1 MVNINKTDWDLTPI
15 LKSEDQDLID
25 EELAK
30 IKEAYLT
37 FTTKWKNREDY
48 LRSPK
53 ILKQALDEYENL
65 SKNYGASGNPGYYY
79 SLRFYIDQT
88 DPEVKAKK
96 NKIEETEKQVINE
109 LQFFTLNIGK
119 IPSVKQE
126 KFLSSPELKDYKHSL
141 ENIFES
147 AKHMLSEPEEKIITL
162 KENTSHDIWEDLT
175 ANLLVKQEREV
186 LLEDNSTKKQNFSE
200 IDNLLHSPN
209 KKVRESA
216 AKAFNQILD
225 QYVEVAETEINA
237 ILSNKKVNDV
247 LRKFPRPDSARHLED
262 DIQTSTV
269 DTLVK
274 TISNNFHVPKR
285 FYKLKAQLLKLDKI
299 PYSER
304 AAPYGENHKKYPYQE
319 AIDLVHKTFQ
329 NLSPQFSEILER
341 FIEKNQIDAFPKK
354 GKHNGAFCI
363 DYLQTQPTYV
373 MLNHADSLNDVT
385 IIAHEMGH
393 AIHKELMNAK
403 QNALNAGTPKST
415 AEVASTFMEDF
426 VLQEL
431 LKEATEEEKLS
442 IMIEKLDGDMSSIFR
457 QTAFYNFET
466 ELHNNFRKQG
476 YLSKEEIGELFKK
489 HMDSYMGDAIDTS
502 ESPNWWIYVPH
513 FRYFFYVY
521 SYTAGLLI
529 SKALQSKVKQN
540 PEFIE
545 KVKDFLSA
553 GTSDSPKNIFLN
565 LGIDITKEEF
575 WLSGIKEISNL
586 LTETENLAKKLG
598 KI

>member
-1 MVNINKTDWDLTPI
+1 MIKVNKTDWDLTPI

-25 EELAK
+25 KELAK

-48 LRSPK
+48 LASPE
-53 ILKQALDEYENL
+53 ILKQALDEYEIL

-96 NKIEETEKQVINE
+96 NKIEETEKQVINDI
-109 LQFFTLNIGK
+109 QFFTLNMGK
-119 IPSVKQE
+119 IPSAKQE
-126 KFLSSPELKDYKHSL
+126 KFLSSPELKDYKHFL

-162 KENTSHDIWEDLT
+162 KENTSHDIWENLT

-216 AKAFNQILD
+216 ARAFNQILD
-225 QYVEVAETEINA
+225 QYAEVAETEINA

-269 DTLVK
+269 DTIIK

-304 AAPYGENHKKYPYQE
+304 DAPYGENHKKYPYQE
-319 AIDLVHKTFQ
+319 AIDLVHKSFQ
-329 NLSPQFSEILER
+329 NLNPQFSEILER
-341 FIEKNQIDAFPKK
+341 FIKKNQIDAFPKK
-354 GKHNGAFCI
+354 GKHNGAFCT

-373 MLNHADSLNDVT
+373 LLNHTDTLNDVT

-431 LKEATEEEKLS
+431 VKEATEEEKLS
-442 IMIEKLDGDMSSIFR
+442 IMIEKLDGNMSSIFR

-521 SYTAGLLI
+521 SYTSGLLI

-565 LGIDITKEEF
+565 LGIDITKNEF
-575 WLSGIKEISNL
+575 WLSGIKEISTL
-586 LTETENLAKKLG
+586 LTEAENLAKKLG